1 MWWPILPQQWPDHQ
15 ELPSTS
21 PPYSLLTTTSVTP
34 TNNIQHSSSTYIS
47 SPTFSLCLPYI
58 DCGRRQVG
66 GHTKGEVVIYTHRE
80 STVPHPVCVCREE
93 TICSKPLWHCFIS
106 WRPGMTPRL
115 SSNSGNVF
123 LSLLTLVLY
132 YHDGVL
138 WIDDVQVY
146 RPPPDDVSTTVLD
159 CPVAC
164 GDLQWV
170 WFASIRTEFD
180 SSCLEIEHLFDCCHP
195 N

>member
-1 MWWPILPQQWPDHQ
+1 
-15 ELPSTS
+15 
-21 PPYSLLTTTSVTP
+21 
-34 TNNIQHSSSTYIS
+34 
-47 SPTFSLCLPYI
+47 
-58 DCGRRQVG
+58 
-66 GHTKGEVVIYTHRE
+66 
-80 STVPHPVCVCREE
+80 
-93 TICSKPLWHCFIS
+93 
-106 WRPGMTPRL
+106 MTPRL

-180 SSCLEIEHLFDCCHP
+180 SSCIEIEHLFDCCHP